1 MQKNITIQNRIM
13 KLKIKGMSLRA
24 FYRQSYFIVPIER
37 SNNDLGNFYYSALYR
52 QWKCD
57 TAPWGAFFAPIFTEK
72 RKRKIMKT
80 VKGIYAEG
88 STICMMP
95 DIHP

>member
-1 MQKNITIQNRIM
+1 MQKNTTIQNRIM
-13 KLKIKGMSLRA
+13 QLTIKGMSLHA
-24 FYRQSYFIVPIER
+24 LCRQLYFIAPIEI
-37 SNNDLGNFYYSALYR
+37 SDNDCGNFYCPALYR
-52 QWKCD
+52 QRKSSQHL
-57 TAPWGAFFAPIFTEK
+57 WGAFFAPIFTEK